1 MPAVFILAGPAGSD
15 KTAWMQQLAAEL
27 GRRGRRVMVAAAPPQ
42 AAPPP
47 PDGVEAWL
55 ELGPGGYSLRVRDA
69 RPPLLD
75 EILAR
80 HAAGVDLVLCEAH
93 ADAKAHKI
101 EWRPAG
107 SAPALPGD
115 PNLKA
120 VVGAGPAPAGAAVFA
135 PADVAGLAGLI
146 LGLAAPPKPAV
157 ARILVDGRRLPAK
170 EFVQDIVAG
179 TVRALV
185 GSLKGGDKA
194 GRIEMHLY

>member
-1 MPAVFILAGPAGSD
+1 MPALFILAGPAGAD

-27 GRRGRRVMVAAAPPQ
+27 TRRGRRVMVVAAPPQ
-42 AAPPP
+42 DPPLP
-47 PDGVEAWL
+47 EGVEAWL
-55 ELGPGGYSLRVRDA
+55 ELGAVSYSLRGREA
-69 RPPLLD
+69 EPPSLD

-80 HAAGVDLVLCEAH
+80 HAAGVDLVLSEAH
-93 ADAKAHKI
+93 LEAKAHKV

-107 SAPALPGD
+107 AAPVLHED

-120 VVGAGPAPAGAAVFA
+120 VVGPGPAADGAPVFA
-135 PADVAGLAGLI
+135 PGDVAGLADLI
-146 LGLAAPPKPAV
+146 LGLAPAAQTAT

-170 EFVQDIVAG
+170 EFVQDIVAS

-194 GRIEMHLY
+194 ERIEMHLH